1 MASNKTQS
9 PAQNAVYV
17 LGGGNSVVETQIKT
31 NFDTGV
37 TLFRQGK
44 VMPVGDTEEI
54 KVQQL
59 GWKFE
64 RRQELDYELQLATIS
79 ESYQRIEVNARIRV
93 WR

>member
-1 MASNKTQS
+1 MPTSKAK
-9 PAQNAVYV
+9 NAVYV
-17 LGGGNSVVETQIKT
+17 LGGSNSGVEVQIKQ
-31 NFDTGV
+31 NFDLGAD
-37 TLFRQGK
+37 LYRQGRT
-44 VMPVGDTEEI
+44 MPTGDTEEI

-79 ESYQRIEVNARIRV
+79 ESYQRLEVNARIRV